1 MPTKAPINT
10 APIERLLQQIKNAD
24 SSQQKQVTMDIASA
38 KEVAYSLG
46 TVLAR
51 LAGDYETLLKKSD
64 NQPDI
69 EVKVDGGG
77 L

>member
-1 MPTKAPINT
+1 MQTKAPINT

-24 SSQQKQVTMDIASA
+24 SSQQKQVTIDIASA

-51 LAGDYETLLKKSD
+51 LAGDYETLIKKPD

-69 EVKVDGGG
+69 EVKVDGGS

>member
-1 MPTKAPINT
+1 MQTKAPINT

-24 SSQQKQVTMDIASA
+24 SSQQKQVTIDIASA

-51 LAGDYETLLKKSD
+51 LAGDYETLIKKSD

-69 EVKVDGGG
+69 EVKVDGGS

>member
-1 MPTKAPINT
+1 MQTKAPINT

-24 SSQQKQVTMDIASA
+24 SSQQKQVTMDIANA

-51 LAGDYETLLKKSD
+51 LAGNYENLIAKPD

-69 EVKVDGGG
+69 EVKVDGGS

>member
-1 MPTKAPINT
+1 MQTKAPINT

-51 LAGDYETLLKKSD
+51 LAGDYETLIKKSD

-69 EVKVDGGG
+69 EVKVDGGS